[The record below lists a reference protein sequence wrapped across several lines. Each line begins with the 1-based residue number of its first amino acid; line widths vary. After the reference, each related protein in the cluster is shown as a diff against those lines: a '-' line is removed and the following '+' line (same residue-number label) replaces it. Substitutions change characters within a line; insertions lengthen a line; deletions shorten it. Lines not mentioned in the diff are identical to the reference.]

1 MNILFVAH
9 GHINCSKGGAE
20 NAAFSMFYAFRQYHG
35 FDVNILCAV
44 PDHVSHSPG
53 LNKISEYA
61 PGEFLMGSNSD
72 YFEHRNSHL
81 LQLTM
86 AIKDFLGKTR
96 PDIVHI
102 HHYVHFGIDII
113 PVIRSSCSARIAMT
127 LHEYI
132 PLCHRNGQMLKLSG
146 ELCSSSSPVECS
158 KCFETEKSLSDPE
171 NYGNNHF
178 FRRDFHFRSCL
189 SFVDHFISPSH
200 FLVNRY
206 RQNDYNVPFS
216 VIENGLPDA
225 LTQSNRSEY
234 RGRFSPSRSQFGY
247 FGQLN
252 HFKGIIKLLET
263 IKIISEDLRCK
274 DFHLHIHGGSL
285 EHQTEQFKES
295 FYSLVADL
303 RDSVTYH
310 GAYKQADL
318 PSLMARVDWVVVPSI
333 WWENSPVIIQES
345 LYFYRPVIASNLGG
359 MSEKLEGKGGLLFD
373 MSESF
378 EPLASALKNCI
389 GNVNA
394 HSQLVDLIHDAAP
407 VTSSRDCCNEHFK
420 LYQALDTK
428 HHQSD

>member
-1 MNILFVAH
+1 MAH
-9 GHINCSKGGAE
+9 GHINFSKGGAE
-20 NAAFSMFYAFRQYHG
+20 NAAFSMFYALRKRHG
-35 FDVNILCAV
+35 INVNILCAI

-61 PGEFLMGSNSD
+61 PGEFLMGSKCD
-72 YFEHRNSHL
+72 YFEHRNSDL
-81 LQLTM
+81 CQFSM
-86 AIKDFLGKTR
+86 AIQDFLVKIS

-102 HHYVHFGIDII
+102 HHYVHFGIDVI
-113 PVIRSSCSARIAMT
+113 PVIRSGCSARIVMT

-158 KCFETEKSLSDPE
+158 ECFETEKSLDFPE

-178 FRRDFHFRSCL
+178 FKRDFHFRSCL

-206 RQNDYNVPFS
+206 KENGYNVPFS
-216 VIENGLPDA
+216 VIENGLPDV

-234 RGRFSPSRSQFGY
+234 RGCFSPSRSQLGY
-247 FGQLN
+247 FGQIN

-263 IKIISEDLRCK
+263 IKFMSVDLSCK

-285 EHQTEQFKES
+285 EHQSEEFKES
-295 FYSLVADL
+295 FFSLVSYL

-310 GAYKQADL
+310 GSYNQADL

-345 LYFYRPVIASNLGG
+345 LYFYRPVVAANLGG

-373 MSESF
+373 MSDSF
-378 EPLASALKNCI
+378 EPLACTLMHCI

-394 HSQLVDLIHDAAP
+394 HSQLVDSIHNAAQ
-407 VTSSRDCCNEHFK
+407 VTTSRDCCNEHLK
-420 LYQALDTK
+420 LYRCLNSQLCR
-428 HHQSD
+428 SD